1 MNPKL
6 VALFYLIALIC
17 FAASAGGY
25 SLQKRFSLIPV
36 GLALWLFP
44 SFWVAMQAAGWF

>member
-6 VALFYLIALIC
+6 VALFYVVALIC

-25 SLQKRFSLIPV
+25 SLQKRVSLIPV
-36 GLALWLFP
+36 GLGLWLFP
-44 SFWVAMQAAGWF
+44 ALYAAMQAAGWL